1 MATTV
6 VTGTYLSDAI
16 VGAVEDVTPDL
27 MQMVRADSAFLN
39 AIGFGDPSRGVIA
52 KSQTH
57 KWVDL
62 AYKHNKCVLKTTI
75 NSSGTTIVF
84 TAKGFLPYDYISME
98 GENIKLGGNPSGDGV
113 TFTVCTRGV
122 GATTGAAHT
131 AGVTAVLVARP
142 KLEGASASDQGPTHE
157 PSLSTNYCQI
167 FERSIRVSLQAQ
179 NTDRY
184 GRPGTAYDDRYLE
197 VAPQIKLEIQ
207 SALYAGGE
215 AVAPA
220 PASATKGV
228 MKGVREIALAASN
241 YTALSG
247 ANVKESNLD
256 TAAEAIAPYIQQDE
270 FNAVLMIPRSQV
282 KVMRNWLMAHIV
294 GDPVALQNRYGV
306 PVRQIDLGYCL
317 ADVIVWDDLS
327 SHADVCL
334 FVPQYVR
341 PVTLQGCG
349 LSHTALGITGQTKDG
364 LLSYTGTVEVH
375 GEGKAVYLLT
385 GCAV

>member
-39 AIGFGDPSRGVIA
+39 AIGFGDLSRGVIA
-52 KSQTH
+52 KQQYH
-57 KWVDL
+57 QWVDL
-62 AYKHNKCVLKTTI
+62 AYKHNKCVLNTTI
-75 NSSGTTIVF
+75 TSSGTTIVF

-98 GENIKLGGNPSGDGV
+98 GENIKLGANPTSDGV
-113 TFTVCTRGV
+113 TFTGCTRGV

-157 PSLSTNYCQI
+157 PSLSSNRCQI
-167 FERSIRVSLQAQ
+167 FERSIKVSKQSN
-179 NTDRY
+179 NTERY
-184 GRPGTAYDDRYLE
+184 GRPGTAYDDKFLE
-197 VAPQIKLEIQ
+197 VGPQIKLEIQ
-207 SALYAGGE
+207 SSFYAGGE
-215 AVAPA
+215 AVAAA
-220 PASATKGV
+220 PASGTKGV
-228 MKGVREIALAASN
+228 MKGVREIALAASS
-241 YTALSG
+241 YTALG
-247 ANVKESNLD
+247 GVNVKESNLD

-282 KVMRNWLMAHIV
+282 KVMRNWLMTHIV
-294 GDPVALQNRYGV
+294 GDPAALQNRYGV
-306 PVRQIDLGYCL
+306 PVRQIDLGYCI
-317 ADVIVWDDLS
+317 ADVIVWEDLS
-327 SHADVCL
+327 SHAECCL
-334 FVPQYVR
+334 FIPQYVK

-349 LSHTALGITGQTKDG
+349 LSHEMLAKTGQNIEG
-364 LLSYTGTVEVH
+364 LLSFTGCVEVH
-375 GEGKAVYLLT
+375 GEGKAVHLLT